1 MWCLLDDVNE
11 DRRYKCPFEISDLSA
26 WSLVSGHAEQR
37 NDTHLPSLGTW
48 NAEKKKEKLGILV
61 DKTADVYVTA
71 LDVELIPL
79 VHCTR
84 MICRHLLLAQR
95 RPLARFPLWRNT
107 SVLILE
113 F

>member
-1 MWCLLDDVNE
+1 MKIGD
-11 DRRYKCPFEISDLSA
+11 ISAPSKSA
-26 WSLVSGHAEQR
+26 IYQHGHWSVVTLNRGT
-37 NDTHLPSLGTW
+37 THIFLPWERGTLR
-48 NAEKKKEKLGILV
+48 KKKEKLGILV
-61 DKTADVYVTA
+61 DRTADVYVTA

-95 RPLARFPLWRNT
+95 GPLARFPLWRNT